1 MLNLMMNKLKS
12 WLIKNVNS
20 RYLELISKRGI
31 SITKTPLKGSVVSD
45 LFPLR
50 IEDNWNTFF
59 ELLNYQQILNP
70 EDQNIE
76 CVTVEIKFYDKEGI
90 FLKTHKIK
98 TNNKLKQTLNLKE
111 ISNQLGINNDG
122 VFVVFHQNDT
132 PWISEQK
139 SFLAERGY
147 IGFENGTLGN
157 IKSFIHGNL
166 DAISQSKKGK
176 ERLLGNTSFLNKE
189 YHLQLDLLYKF
200 TYELFWVNPSN
211 KSQYL
216 KIVERRHTK
225 DKLTVFKIP
234 PKGIKSLLI
243 VKNNNKENTKII
255 IKSKLYMARPVVFK
269 YMENSFDVFHG

>member
-1 MLNLMMNKLKS
+1 MMNKLKS

-132 PWISEQK
+132 PWISEQN

-147 IGFENGTLGN
+147 IGFENKELG
-157 IKSFIHGNL
+157 
-166 DAISQSKKGK
+166 
-176 ERLLGNTSFLNKE
+176 
-189 YHLQLDLLYKF
+189 
-200 TYELFWVNPSN
+200 
-211 KSQYL
+211 
-216 KIVERRHTK
+216 HT
-225 DKLTVFKIP
+225 
-234 PKGIKSLLI
+234 
-243 VKNNNKENTKII
+243 N
-255 IKSKLYMARPVVFK
+255 VVIFRI
-269 YMENSFDVFHG
+269 

>member
-132 PWISEQK
+132 PWISEQN

-176 ERLLGNTSFLNKE
+176 ERLLGNTSFLNKK
-189 YHLQLDLLYKF
+189 YYLQLDLLYKF
-200 TYELFWVNPSN
+200 TYELFWVNPTSQIQQLIIIETTQTKN
-211 KSQYL
+211 KQ
-216 KIVERRHTK
+216 
-225 DKLTVFKIP
+225 TVLEIP
-234 PKGIKSLLI
+234 PRAIKSFKLI
-243 VKNNNKENTKII
+243 SSKNDEITKII
-255 IKSKLYMARPVVFK
+255 VKSKLYMARPIVFK
-269 YMENSFDVFHG
+269 YMETSFDVFHG

>member
-1 MLNLMMNKLKS
+1 MIKKIKQ
-12 WLIKNVNS
+12 WLINNVNS
-20 RYLELISKRGI
+20 KYLELLTGKGI
-31 SITKTPLKGSVVSD
+31 SITKTPIKGSAVSD

-50 IEDNWNTFF
+50 IEDGWNTFF
-59 ELLNYQQILNP
+59 ELLNYYQILNP
-70 EDQNIE
+70 EDQNKTSG
-76 CVTVEIKFYDKEGI
+76 TVEIKFYDRNGI

-98 TNNKLKQTLNLKE
+98 NSTRLKHSLNLKE
-111 ISNQLGINNDG
+111 IANQLGINHDG
-122 VFVVFHQNDT
+122 VFAVFHQNHT
-132 PWISEQK
+132 PWISEQN

-166 DAISQSKKGK
+166 DAISQSKKGE

-189 YHLQLDLLYKF
+189 YHLQHDLLYKF

-211 KSQYL
+211 KFQHL

-243 VKNNNKENTKII
+243 VKNKNKENTKII